1 MVTTKK
7 AIADGQQ
14 EKNKRLRAGKE
25 SKMANDH
32 DRLTPAPVGS
42 KDAYH
47 LAISDGGVVLPGN
60 LGDMIEFARMM
71 AKADIAIPKH
81 LRGNAGACLAV
92 AMRARAWTMD
102 PFAIATKTYAVND
115 ILAYE
120 AQLIVAVIN
129 KFAPIVG
136 RLVPRYVGEDSS
148 LKCFIEPKTRED
160 GQVLPYES
168 PEVKDIGVKNSPLW
182 KNDVRQQLFYS
193 SARAWARRYYPELLL
208 GVYDVEEARTM
219 KDVSPPKVVDN
230 MLNDDPPDEALEGEI
245 QDRLGHPIVIE
256 TKARLNESVEHSS
269 QTAKPDGEA
278 GEEVTDSRPSP
289 AEPAHDKE
297 TGELFDETVIT
308 PELIAENLIKSI
320 KGINDKLTLETW
332 QHENQVD
339 INAQKGDLGKK
350 VRKALSDRHIDLET
364 L

>member
-1 MVTTKK
+1 
-7 AIADGQQ
+7 
-14 EKNKRLRAGKE
+14 
-25 SKMANDH
+25 MANDQE
-32 DRLTPAPVGS
+32 RLTPAPVGS

-47 LAISDGGVVLPGN
+47 LQISDGGVVMPGN

-92 AMRARAWTMD
+92 AMRARSWMMD

-136 RLVPRYVGEDSS
+136 RLVPRYEGEGPT
-148 LKCFIEPKTRED
+148 LKCFIEPKTRDD

-208 GVYDVEEARTM
+208 GVYDVEEARSM
-219 KDVSPPKVVDN
+219 KDVTPKPVQNSLIDEDEPAQVLTGETLEPEHTMADAYN
-230 MLNDDPPDEALEGEI
+230 QDGFSRQVAKDAETLAETETAREEARTTAPQLPIEDEADPVE
-245 QDRLGHPIVIE
+245 E
-256 TKARLNESVEHSS
+256 TI
-269 QTAKPDGEA
+269 
-278 GEEVTDSRPSP
+278 
-289 AEPAHDKE
+289 
-297 TGELFDETVIT
+297 IT
-308 PELIAENLIKSI
+308 PELIAENMIKSI
-320 KGINDKLTLETW
+320 GNSVDLKSLEAWQKENLET
-332 QHENQVD
+332 
-339 INAQKGDLGKK
+339 IKGLPKDLAAK
-350 VRKALSDRHIDLET
+350 VRKAYSSKYIDLDGGM
-364 L
+364 